1 MPAAIFV
8 IDDNEELIYR
18 GEGNSSLVVAL
29 KSKRQVLRL
38 LKSDAKKLQQK
49 NDENVRS
56 LLLQHIDY
64 NESVLS
70 SALPKFFFTPPKLV
84 CLDHEQLE
92 AIRALVKGKR
102 PSFRLGK
109 TISNC
114 DYALLMPDYCTIPKC
129 VSTLVGATG
138 QTLSIE
144 IKPKQGFL
152 PLFSLLSDP
161 TLAVKSKVCRFGLSQ
176 FYKLQKKSIN
186 ALSSY
191 CPLDLFSGCR
201 TRALHALFN
210 LVLSPQ
216 NNFRVFADANLVY
229 GDQASFGKSGN
240 LNFLQEV
247 LSQFLLLDNSFA
259 GQTEEKENKTDNLLK
274 RSDNYSDNSQ
284 TYNTRNGDCAHNNA
298 IAIFCNLLLSSLYD
312 DKIALENGSIE
323 NIVPIKMSILEQLAK
338 AKAAASLNEPC
349 FLGTFLAMFDISLA
363 PLATPSVE
371 STTAKEA
378 QFAVKGNSRDDVN
391 NNNNNRNIQSNGRS
405 NNDYAENCKTTNG
418 YANGNSHCNH
428 NDVLNNNFQLTE
440 QNENAIQRSIGNGHN
455 VNGSKHAEMTNNKS
469 ATSQTCVLHQKR
481 PKCVCSGSKSE
492 NCSAKLPA
500 GSVLGSILRAQKLD
514 KLDSLK
520 AVELYESLC
529 ERYQVLKAVHYD
541 WPSDLVNSFANEK
554 YITFVEAFIA
564 ANLVDLEKFWSFLV
578 SLTAKDCSLMVAIQR
593 AEYFSNSGVVQSSSS
608 SNTSSTPIW
617 CSVHREPT
625 TGHRYVVSI
634 SLTDLDFKQAY
645 KVERSLHN
653 DRRMVKAFWGALA
666 KEPTAFPSDLH
677 FCDLFPTSS
686 TSTTSSTSSSSSL
699 PPLSHSLLL

>member
-1 MPAAIFV
+1 M
-8 IDDNEELIYR
+8 
-18 GEGNSSLVVAL
+18 
-29 KSKRQVLRL
+29 
-38 LKSDAKKLQQK
+38 
-49 NDENVRS
+49 
-56 LLLQHIDY
+56 
-64 NESVLS
+64 
-70 SALPKFFFTPPKLV
+70 
-84 CLDHEQLE
+84 
-92 AIRALVKGKR
+92 
-102 PSFRLGK
+102 
-109 TISNC
+109 
-114 DYALLMPDYCTIPKC
+114 
-129 VSTLVGATG
+129 
-138 QTLSIE
+138 
-144 IKPKQGFL
+144 
-152 PLFSLLSDP
+152 
-161 TLAVKSKVCRFGLSQ
+161 
-176 FYKLQKKSIN
+176 
-186 ALSSY
+186 
-191 CPLDLFSGCR
+191 
-201 TRALHALFN
+201 HALFN

-338 AKAAASLNEPC
+338 AKAAASLNELC

-481 PKCVCSGSKSE
+481 PKCVCSG
-492 NCSAKLPA
+492 N
-500 GSVLGSILRAQKLD
+500 VI
-514 KLDSLK
+514 
-520 AVELYESLC
+520 
-529 ERYQVLKAVHYD
+529 
-541 WPSDLVNSFANEK
+541 
-554 YITFVEAFIA
+554 
-564 ANLVDLEKFWSFLV
+564 
-578 SLTAKDCSLMVAIQR
+578 
-593 AEYFSNSGVVQSSSS
+593 
-608 SNTSSTPIW
+608 
-617 CSVHREPT
+617 
-625 TGHRYVVSI
+625 
-634 SLTDLDFKQAY
+634 
-645 KVERSLHN
+645 LHN
-653 DRRMVKAFWGALA
+653 D
-666 KEPTAFPSDLH
+666 
-677 FCDLFPTSS
+677 
-686 TSTTSSTSSSSSL
+686 
-699 PPLSHSLLL
+699 